1 MSITMTE
8 QTLFSGEQIKEL
20 IPQRS
25 PILMVDAFYNATAD
39 EANTG
44 LTLKE
49 DNLFL
54 SDNKFTEPGLIE
66 HIAQSASAFAGYN
79 ARLQGKGAPIGYI
92 GEIKKFNLISLPNAG
107 DTLRTHIHIVSVV
120 GNVSLLQAET
130 KVNDSTVCT
139 TNMKIA
145 IEE

>member
-1 MSITMTE
+1 MTKSE
-8 QTLFSGEQIKEL
+8 ALFADEQIKEL

-25 PILMVDAFYNATAD
+25 PILMVDAFYKATAD
-39 EANTG
+39 EAYTG
-44 LTLKE
+44 LTIKE

-54 SDNKFTEPGLIE
+54 SDGKFTEPGLIE
-66 HIAQSASAFAGYN
+66 HIAQSASAFAGYT
-79 ARLQGKGAPIGYI
+79 ARMQGKQAPVGYI
-92 GEIKKFNLISLPNAG
+92 GEIKKFNLVALPNCG
-107 DTLRTHIHIVSVV
+107 DSLNTYIRIVSVV

-130 KVNDSTVCT
+130 KVGEDTVCT

>member
-1 MSITMTE
+1 MTKSE
-8 QTLFSGEQIKEL
+8 ALFADEQIKEL

-25 PILMVDAFYNATAD
+25 PILMVDTFYKATAD
-39 EANTG
+39 EAYTG
-44 LTLKE
+44 LTIKE

-54 SDNKFTEPGLIE
+54 SDGKFTEPGLIE
-66 HIAQSASAFAGYN
+66 HIAQSASAFAGYT
-79 ARLQGKGAPIGYI
+79 ARMQGKQAPIGYI
-92 GEIKKFNLISLPNAG
+92 GEIKKFNLVKLPNCG
-107 DTLRTHIHIVSVV
+107 DSLNTYIRIVSVV

-130 KVNDSTVCT
+130 KVGEDTVCT